1 MNAEVLGIFDHETDP
16 FQADRIAFDVVCAG
30 DSLTGW
36 GNFGPPQSWPFRC
49 YPEFLQVL
57 CEPLGL
63 KVANCG
69 VAGETSDN
77 GVWQV
82 CDYVKLFATA
92 RFFLICYGANDLDD
106 SDDHEATSGRVIANL
121 GQMVQAVRR
130 RGKQPIILDLPDV
143 NARLFPGDLLLAA
156 RTARSYHNA
165 RLRQFCQ
172 ELDIPLA
179 GISTCLGEEHFGDAC
194 HPNVEGAKI
203 VARVAIRGSG
213 GMCKAG
219 RVTACQ

>member
-16 FQADRIAFDVVCAG
+16 FQADRLPFDVVCAG

-69 VAGETSDN
+69 VAGEVSRN

-82 CDYVKLFATA
+82 RDYLHLFTTA
-92 RFFLICYGANDLDD
+92 RFFLICYGANDLDE
-106 SDDHEATSGRVIANL
+106 STDHEATSSQVIANL
-121 GQMVQAVRR
+121 GQMVRTVRN
-130 RGKQPIILDLPDV
+130 RGKQPIILDIPDV
-143 NARLFPGDLLLAA
+143 NARLFPEDMLLAA
-156 RTARSYHNA
+156 RAARSDHNA
-165 RLRQFCQ
+165 QLRRFCQ
-172 ELDIPLA
+172 DQDIPLA
-179 GISTCLGEEHFGDAC
+179 VISDCLGEEHFGDAC
-194 HPNVEGAKI
+194 HPNVDGAKI
-203 VARVAIRGSG
+203 IAEIAFEVLGRCVRQG
-213 GMCKAG
+213 G
-219 RVTACQ
+219 